1 MLHTNSPARSQAE
14 NAPATTA
21 AGDTFQRTSA
31 VPSFTRLSPSI
42 TAITRRG
49 TPSRLAIDVAAI
61 GSVGETTAPSTNAA
75 FHEKSSIVQCA
86 TAATVTVVTTTRP
99 TASRLIGL
107 AFCRRSRG
115 TGKKERGGGGGGG

>member
-14 NAPATTA
+14 NVPATTA
-21 AGDTFQRTSA
+21 ASDTFQRTRA

-49 TPSRLAIDVAAI
+49 TPRRLAIDVAAI

-75 FHEKSSIVQCA
+75 CHEKSSIHQCA
-86 TAATVTVVTTTRP
+86 TAATTTVVTTTSP

-107 AFCRRSRG
+107 AFWRGGGG